1 MPTFTLHLL
10 PPDVDLKLAA
20 LTEPLA
26 DSLGPH
32 PDAAALA
39 ANDLEFH
46 RRISANSGDSALSSL
61 LDALSGP
68 ATRARIWHG
77 LTQADAAE
85 RRLAEHRA
93 ILTALASRDP
103 ELARSWAAVHIA
115 NVEHWLAPVP

>member
-1 MPTFTLHLL
+1 VPAFTLHLL

-46 RRISANSGDSALSSL
+46 RRISAYSGDSALSSL
-61 LDALSGP
+61 LDILSGAAAR
-68 ATRARIWHG
+68 ATIWRGLPRRAPNEGWPS
-77 LTQADAAE
+77 T
-85 RRLAEHRA
+85 
-93 ILTALASRDP
+93 
-103 ELARSWAAVHIA
+103 ARS
-115 NVEHWLAPVP
+115 